1 VVLALAAVA
10 VGGVGPFVATLLVG
24 RSALFFPSAAWLLIA
39 MSAGALAV
47 AGWVGDALAQRGAWP
62 ERLRR
67 GAWPSLALLPAALA
81 GLAVYRDETSH
92 HFVAG
97 YAPTRDSLLAY
108 TLVAFAGGQVAYWL
122 SVLAGRVGPA
132 PPSPTPPARPGQS
145 VPPLFLAVATAAYV
159 NASLYL
165 QWVPRQPDLLV
176 NLRGARDLLAGVLPY
191 HDAVPVWADRVHLLP
206 VTLVLLFG
214 PLAALGDDPA
224 RTLFFLLNQALWVL
238 AVAILVRRLAPAGQR
253 WGWIAAGLVFG
264 ATFWPWQEAI
274 RFGQQDGL
282 LILLF
287 VVSILAAGKGRE
299 GVAGLALGV
308 ALVVKPL
315 SIWLPLIY
323 LAHRRW
329 RTLLIA
335 GATGAVLTLAT
346 LPVSGLE
353 PWLHFVRVEVP
364 AMLPGTVR
372 GTNIPLPSLH
382 ARMFVGREALG
393 DGEAAPTLGIISALN
408 TAANVLGLLLV
419 AHLALRRQEGRGG
432 EGSQRAWLLDASLGL
447 TLTLLL
453 APMAWQHYA
462 SWLTIAFFVL
472 ALPEVWRPL
481 GRGARI
487 GAAGLAGA
495 AFLLLGLEDSHL
507 LRLLAPLVGQWP
519 AVLAWYAAG
528 LLAMAGALAVAR
540 FARPV
545 SPSPV
550 TPSAP

>member
-1 VVLALAAVA
+1 
-10 VGGVGPFVATLLVG
+10 
-24 RSALFFPSAAWLLIA
+24 
-39 MSAGALAV
+39 
-47 AGWVGDALAQRGAWP
+47 
-62 ERLRR
+62 
-67 GAWPSLALLPAALA
+67 
-81 GLAVYRDETSH
+81 
-92 HFVAG
+92 
-97 YAPTRDSLLAY
+97 
-108 TLVAFAGGQVAYWL
+108 
-122 SVLAGRVGPA
+122 
-132 PPSPTPPARPGQS
+132 
-145 VPPLFLAVATAAYV
+145 
-159 NASLYL
+159 
-165 QWVPRQPDLLV
+165 
-176 NLRGARDLLAGVLPY
+176 
-191 HDAVPVWADRVHLLP
+191 
-206 VTLVLLFG
+206 
-214 PLAALGDDPA
+214 
-224 RTLFFLLNQALWVL
+224 
-238 AVAILVRRLAPAGQR
+238 
-253 WGWIAAGLVFG
+253 
-264 ATFWPWQEAI
+264 
-274 RFGQQDGL
+274 
-282 LILLF
+282 
-287 VVSILAAGKGRE
+287 
-299 GVAGLALGV
+299 VAGLALGL

-335 GATGAVLTLAT
+335 GVTGAVLTLAT
-346 LPVSGLE
+346 LPLSGLE

-419 AHLALRRQEGRGG
+419 AHLAVRRQ

-487 GAAGLAGA
+487 GAAGLAGI

-519 AVLAWYAAG
+519 AVLAWYTAG
-528 LLAMAGALAVAR
+528 LIAMAGALAVAR
-540 FARPV
+540 FAPPL
-545 SPSPV
+545 S
-550 TPSAP
+550 SAP